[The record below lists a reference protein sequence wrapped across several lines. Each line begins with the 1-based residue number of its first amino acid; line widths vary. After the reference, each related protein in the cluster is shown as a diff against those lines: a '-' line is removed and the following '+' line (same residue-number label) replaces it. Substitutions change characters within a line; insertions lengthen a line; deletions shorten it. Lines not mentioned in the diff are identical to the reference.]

1 MCISLYLKSVFKK
14 LDFYLSNK
22 QITSLLYLQDQD
34 HHRLADVV
42 FLQTNNQQVIG
53 MFIDGVNPF
62 FTSYLPDQ
70 RDDFNLFATYEK
82 LSIQSVP
89 YIFCIEKVYSF
100 HHRLYHE
107 HLAIY
112 VSNKQE
118 KQSIL
123 ILFLQDECYIKTDIS
138 YEQCKEII
146 LQNIKHTSKDEL
158 CCYHRDIVS
167 NDWIE
172 ITD

>member
-1 MCISLYLKSVFKK
+1 M
-14 LDFYLSNK
+14 DFYLSNK

-62 FTSYLPDQ
+62 FTSYLADQ

-100 HHRLYHE
+100 HHRLYRE

-123 ILFLQDECYIKTDIS
+123 ILFL
-138 YEQCKEII
+138 
-146 LQNIKHTSKDEL
+146 
-158 CCYHRDIVS
+158 
-167 NDWIE
+167 
-172 ITD
+172 